1 MNELHIVVA
10 ETMGTDGE
18 FYSEVY
24 PCKDS
29 KDAHDTM
36 CSLIA
41 DMAETMDYDLATED
55 ICVTTELNG
64 EGWWYKWLEIK
75 HFQPLLNSSPS
86 PVFNIPRNL
95 WHKVCSNL
103 NVKQLNTNH
112 YG

>member
-29 KDAHDTM
+29 KDDHDTM

-41 DMAETMDYDLATED
+41 DMAETMDYDLPTED
-55 ICVTTELNG
+55 ISITTELNG
-64 EGWWYKWLEIK
+64 EDWWYRVRDTTHDFPIA
-75 HFQPLLNSSPS
+75 
-86 PVFNIPRNL
+86 
-95 WHKVCSNL
+95 
-103 NVKQLNTNH
+103 
-112 YG
+112 

>member
-1 MNELHIVVA
+1 MGFLFPLNDQFGTIFAIYLNINQLKQTQMNKLHIVVA

-41 DMAETMDYDLATED
+41 DMAETMDYDLPTED
-55 ICVTTELNG
+55 ICVTT
-64 EGWWYKWLEIK
+64 
-75 HFQPLLNSSPS
+75 
-86 PVFNIPRNL
+86 
-95 WHKVCSNL
+95 
-103 NVKQLNTNH
+103 
-112 YG
+112 

>member
-1 MNELHIVVA
+1 MNKLHIVVA

-41 DMAETMDYDLATED
+41 DMAETMDYDLPTED
-55 ICVTTELNG
+55 ISITTELNG
-64 EGWWYKWLEIK
+64 EDWWYRVRDTTHDFPIA
-75 HFQPLLNSSPS
+75 
-86 PVFNIPRNL
+86 
-95 WHKVCSNL
+95 
-103 NVKQLNTNH
+103 
-112 YG
+112 

>member
-1 MNELHIVVA
+1 MNKLHIVVA

-41 DMAETMDYDLATED
+41 DMAETMDYDLPTED
-55 ICVTTELNG
+55 ISITTELNG
-64 EGWWYKWLEIK
+64 ENWWYRVRDTTHDFPIA
-75 HFQPLLNSSPS
+75 
-86 PVFNIPRNL
+86 
-95 WHKVCSNL
+95 
-103 NVKQLNTNH
+103 
-112 YG
+112 

>member
-1 MNELHIVVA
+1 MEKLHIVIA

-41 DMAETMDYDLATED
+41 DMAETMDYDLPTED
-55 ICVTTELNG
+55 ISITTELNG
-64 EGWWYKWLEIK
+64 EDWWYRVRDTTHDFPIA
-75 HFQPLLNSSPS
+75 
-86 PVFNIPRNL
+86 
-95 WHKVCSNL
+95 
-103 NVKQLNTNH
+103 
-112 YG
+112 

>member
-1 MNELHIVVA
+1 MNKLHIVVA

-41 DMAETMDYDLATED
+41 DMAETMDYDLPIED
-55 ICVTTELNG
+55 ISITTELNG
-64 EGWWYKWLEIK
+64 EDWWYRVRDTTHDFPIA
-75 HFQPLLNSSPS
+75 
-86 PVFNIPRNL
+86 
-95 WHKVCSNL
+95 
-103 NVKQLNTNH
+103 
-112 YG
+112 

>member
-41 DMAETMDYDLATED
+41 DMAETMDYDLPTED
-55 ICVTTELNG
+55 ISTTTELNG
-64 EGWWYKWLEIK
+64 EDWRYRVRDTTHDFPIA
-75 HFQPLLNSSPS
+75 
-86 PVFNIPRNL
+86 
-95 WHKVCSNL
+95 
-103 NVKQLNTNH
+103 
-112 YG
+112 

>member
-1 MNELHIVVA
+1 MNKLHIVIA

-41 DMAETMDYDLATED
+41 DMAETMDYDLPTED
-55 ICVTTELNG
+55 ISITTELNG
-64 EGWWYKWLEIK
+64 EDWWYRVRDTTHDFPIA
-75 HFQPLLNSSPS
+75 
-86 PVFNIPRNL
+86 
-95 WHKVCSNL
+95 
-103 NVKQLNTNH
+103 
-112 YG
+112 

>member
-1 MNELHIVVA
+1 MDKLHIVIA

-41 DMAETMDYDLATED
+41 DMAETMDYDLPTED
-55 ICVTTELNG
+55 ISITTELNG
-64 EGWWYKWLEIK
+64 EDWWYRVRDTTHDFPIA
-75 HFQPLLNSSPS
+75 
-86 PVFNIPRNL
+86 
-95 WHKVCSNL
+95 
-103 NVKQLNTNH
+103 
-112 YG
+112 